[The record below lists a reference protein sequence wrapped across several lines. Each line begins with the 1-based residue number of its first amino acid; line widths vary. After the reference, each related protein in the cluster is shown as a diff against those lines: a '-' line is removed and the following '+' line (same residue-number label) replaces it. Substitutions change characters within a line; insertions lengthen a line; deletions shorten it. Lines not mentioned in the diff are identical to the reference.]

1 MIHSSIAATLHNSRL
16 LHSIMEQSTQVNG
29 SEEKGKEE
37 VTKSGKMV
45 LATSENGLMIKQM
58 DLVNYSTLMVTYMRE
73 SG

>member
-1 MIHSSIAATLHNSRL
+1 M
-16 LHSIMEQSTQVNG
+16 NG